1 MVRQRTTKTKWGLSL
16 SAISVACVICL
27 SSAQTA
33 VAEDGAS
40 FAVSPRLYYTW
51 IDTSDYSETASV
63 PMGGLSLTFAPRG
76 SNWDFT
82 LNALVGNGDSAM
94 TALAEKPFEY
104 GQSGTYD
111 VDRKDY
117 ELVIRYR
124 LENSPVYIGFGV
136 RSVNLTEDYTGDIDG
151 LLETDETDLSFAEF
165 GVGFS
170 SAVSEGSRHSMFANL
185 LLGIGK
191 FDYNGEEF
199 GYAQYSDDGSAL
211 LFDTNFGYQYVIGK
225 STSLSARYRIIA
237 VTTYGEEEEGN
248 VVHGPEVAFTFR
260 F

>member
-1 MVRQRTTKTKWGLSL
+1 MERPTTINTLGLSF
-16 SAISVACVICL
+16 SAVLAACVFCL
-27 SSAQTA
+27 SPVQTA
-33 VAEDGAS
+33 VAEDGTS

-82 LNALVGNGDSAM
+82 VNALVGNGDSAM
-94 TALAEKPFEY
+94 TALAEKLSEY
-104 GQSGTYD
+104 GQSGTFEI
-111 VDRKDY
+111 DRKDY
-117 ELVIRYR
+117 EFVIRYR
-124 LENSPVYIGFGV
+124 LDNSPVYIGFGV
-136 RSVNLTEDYTGDIDG
+136 RSVNLKEDYIGDIDG

-191 FDYNGEEF
+191 FDYSADEF

-211 LFDTNFGYQYVIGK
+211 LFDANVGYQYVIGK
-225 STSLSARYRIIA
+225 STSISARYRVIA
-237 VTTYGEEEEGN
+237 VNTYGEEDDGN
-248 VVHGPEVAFTFR
+248 MVHGPEVAFTFR